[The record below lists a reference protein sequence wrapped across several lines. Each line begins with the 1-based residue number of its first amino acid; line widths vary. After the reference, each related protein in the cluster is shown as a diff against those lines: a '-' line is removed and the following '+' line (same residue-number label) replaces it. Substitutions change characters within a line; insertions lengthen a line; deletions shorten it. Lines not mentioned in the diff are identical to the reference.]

1 MDFVIL
7 FLTIILIVMS
17 LNRLFDQIT
26 LYCLYSENIYLFTKK
41 SNYLQKKSVI
51 KMPMYNFLVEQN
63 GYQQPEKE
71 GIEDDET
78 SEFGSSPARSELRSS
93 LSGSKRSSPD
103 GSRIENDRNKRSLHR
118 NLSTEEIAA
127 HALYNRDLSQRS
139 ENSSLEDNVS
149 DYNHRRQNQHQ
160 MVPTRKQGRKNFSFK
175 EVSNE
180 SNRQNQHQMVP
191 TRNQRS
197 DDLQVSNQMVP
208 TLDNP
213 STTTALFATE
223 PLSTSSISA
232 HMDNP
237 IMQRVKQSMDYAGF
251 LQNMDA
257 FDKARRID
265 QIEYA
270 QYQNEMTS
278 NYLTVEHNMAKYGS
292 IRGAESIERGNI
304 HVNLCGIP
312 TLPAPTMNNS
322 SVMGGSFEHFA
333 ANRLYDDGTYQVKNG
348 PFQQINDTNFL
359 LIKEHFSPDTQPYYI
374 KNSKDPKNLVFNI
387 YNLFKQIVLWAND
400 ANENRMYTPEDLL
413 LYPELFDREK
423 DVSLDNRKPGGGT
436 NSKDTDKYTDEYR
449 FYINQ
454 PIHYNK
460 IIRKEN
466 SFVRNMYLLFYHLL
480 HSYAFYVLEGGNEE
494 IFSEGGQFCNRTY
507 RKYKDVSEHFQK
519 QRIKKLDELKTH
531 FKNRGEIFKPLI
543 LSPKKKENN
552 QDAEVPN
559 LTIFSVN
566 HVKRHFENEDLLFNE
581 KNVIDYLKRNN
592 YNPVYRLQILSR
604 KSLSSNLWSVLSKF
618 ALEMTCYIQG
628 LYKQDLHNANKITAG
643 QGKGQLSEL
652 FFSDEVTEYDYVQAG
667 STDEKDNKD
676 SRKNRIRSVTELLTL
691 LNLRRSLQ
699 FNNDNSLNADKD
711 LGMSN
716 VLNLVGLKRRK

>member
-1 MDFVIL
+1 MTMIDF
-7 FLTIILIVMS
+7 S
-17 LNRLFDQIT
+17 NR
-26 LYCLYSENIYLFTKK
+26 
-41 SNYLQKKSVI
+41 V
-51 KMPMYNFLVEQN
+51 
-63 GYQQPEKE
+63 GYQEPEKE
-71 GIEDDET
+71 RIEDDVT
-78 SEFGSSPARSELRSS
+78 SEFSSSPAISESRSS
-93 LSGSKRSSPD
+93 LSGNKRSSPD
-103 GSRIENDRNKRSLHR
+103 GSRSENDRNKRRLHR

-127 HALYNRDLSQRS
+127 ARARYNSDRSQRS
-139 ENSSLEDNVS
+139 ENSSLEDNAS
-149 DYNHRRQNQHQ
+149 HYNRTP
-160 MVPTRKQGRKNFSFK
+160 PTRNQRTKNYTIE

-180 SNRQNQHQMVP
+180 LNSNRQNQHQMVP
-191 TRNQRS
+191 PRNQRS
-197 DDLQVSNQMVP
+197 ENLNLEVSNEFNSQMVP
-208 TLDNP
+208 TQDNP
-213 STTTALFATE
+213 STTTALLGTE

-237 IMQRVKQSMDYAGF
+237 IVQRVKQSMDYAGF
-251 LQNMDA
+251 LQSMDE
-257 FDKARRID
+257 FDKDKRIR
-265 QIEYA
+265 QLEYVKW
-270 QYQNEMTS
+270 QNEMTG
-278 NYLTVEHNMAKYGS
+278 NYLTIEHNMTKYGS
-292 IRGAESIERGNI
+292 IHAPESIERGNI
-304 HVNLCGIP
+304 HVNLCSIP
-312 TLPAPTMNNS
+312 TLPAPAMNNS

-359 LIKEHFSPDTQPYYI
+359 LIKEHFSPDTEPYYM

-400 ANENRMYTPEDLL
+400 DNNMYTPEDLL

-423 DVSLDNRKPGGGT
+423 DVSLDNRKPGGST
-436 NSKDTDKYTDEYR
+436 KKNDIDNDEYR

-454 PIHYNK
+454 PIDYNK

-494 IFSEGGQFCNRTY
+494 IFSQGTY
-507 RKYKDVSEHFQK
+507 RKYKDVNEHFQK
-519 QRIKKLDELKTH
+519 ERRKKLDQLKTH

-543 LSPKKKENN
+543 LSAKKKENN
-552 QDAEVPN
+552 QDAEVPD

-566 HVKRHFENEDLLFNE
+566 HVKRHFEDEDLLFNE

-628 LYKQDLHNANKITAG
+628 LYKQDLRNVNKITAG
-643 QGKGQLSEL
+643 QGKGQLPEV

-667 STDEKDNKD
+667 STDEKYNKD

-691 LNLRRSLQ
+691 LNLRRSMQ
-699 FNNDNSLNADKD
+699 FNNDNSRNADND

-716 VLNLVGLKRRK
+716 VLNLIGLKRRK